1 MLSIA
6 ICDDE
11 IMFATQIES
20 LLLEISKK
28 LLIEVSIEVYSDG
41 AELWSDFLSGKKY
54 DLIYLD
60 IEMDSLNG
68 IEVAKK
74 IRESNINSLIIYISY
89 YEKYCL
95 DLFEVE
101 PFRFIKKPVDENK
114 FFEYFKKAYERIVS
128 DNIFFEYNFNKV
140 TKKIPTKNIMYFES
154 SRRVI
159 SIYSKEGNDKFYGKL
174 NNIEKQLDEGKIHF
188 LRIHQSYLVNYRYIK
203 NISFSKVVLLDGTE
217 LQISADR
224 RKSIRKKCMLIL
236 GEEFFDD

>member
-1 MLSIA
+1 MLNIA

-28 LLIEVSIEVYSDG
+28 LLIKVSIEVYSDG
-41 AELWSDFLSGKKY
+41 AELWNDFLNGKKF
-54 DLIYLD
+54 DLLYLD
-60 IEMDSLNG
+60 IEMDSLDG

-74 IRESNINSLIIYISY
+74 IRENNINTVIIYISNH
-89 YEKYCL
+89 ESYCI

-101 PFRFIKKPVDENK
+101 PFRFIKKPVEENK
-114 FFEYFKKAYERIVS
+114 FCDYFKKAYERIIA
-128 DNIFFEYNFNKV
+128 DDAFFEYNFNRV
-140 TKKIPTKNIMYFES
+140 TKKISTKNIMYFES

-217 LQISADR
+217 LQISEER
-224 RKSIRKKCMLIL
+224 RKKIRKKCMLIL
-236 GEEFFDD
+236 GEDFFDD